1 MSLNEPAVPS
11 NQQSDPLWS
20 SLAGYFR
27 HAANQYPD
35 NDVLIFDD
43 HRHSYQSLDAASTTI
58 ARALA
63 ASGVKKGDHVGILM
77 ANCPLYFECLLGIT
91 KLGAVAVLVNARYKP
106 AELAYIIENAD
117 LTLLIAHDL
126 ISEYA
131 NFGDLID
138 EALTLRETPLLRQ
151 CILHGLSL
159 IHI

>member
-1 MSLNEPAVPS
+1 MSLNEPADPIT
-11 NQQSDPLWS
+11 QQSDPLWS
-20 SLAGYFR
+20 SLAGYFC
-27 HAANQYPD
+27 HAVSQYPD
-35 NDVLIFDD
+35 HDVLIFDD
-43 HRHSYQSLDAASTTI
+43 HRHSYQSLDATSTTI

-63 ASGVKKGDHVGILM
+63 ASGVKKGDHVGVLM

-117 LTLLIAHDL
+117 LTLLITHDL

-138 EALTLRETPLLRQ
+138 EALTLR
-151 CILHGLSL
+151 
-159 IHI
+159 